1 MAVVPRS
8 DTKRRFNSIEEE
20 VENMRDRPDIKQKR
34 LQLLKFLRTQDPG
47 LRKTARGMGYCPRY
61 LAQLL
66 RTGKAPSYAV
76 EQLHN
81 YLGVPK
87 DWFASDASGNRME
100 TMH

>member
-1 MAVVPRS
+1 
-8 DTKRRFNSIEEE
+8 
-20 VENMRDRPDIKQKR
+20 MRDRPDIKQKR

-66 RTGKAPSYAV
+66 RTGKAPSYTV
-76 EQLHN
+76 EQLHDH
-81 YLGVPK
+81 LGVPK
-87 DWFASDASGNRME
+87 DWFSPDGSGNRME